1 MMKQRLAALI
11 DNNFGKAAFYTPEE
25 NEKYGGAN
33 MNCCERILYG
43 ANIAY
48 DLGMREDDLRVSAA
62 FGGGMGIGST
72 CGAIVGALMV
82 LSVVYREKTK
92 PALKDEVVVPFLS
105 RLREELSSLDCN
117 VLKPQFA
124 KEGDCTPMVRF
135 VAAALDRVV
144 GVVEK
149 ADA

>member
-1 MMKQRLAALI
+1 MTWACARMTCASAPLLAAAWASVRRA
-11 DNNFGKAAFYTPEE
+11 G
-25 NEKYGGAN
+25 
-33 MNCCERILYG
+33 RS
-43 ANIAY
+43 
-48 DLGMREDDLRVSAA
+48 SA
-62 FGGGMGIGST
+62 
-72 CGAIVGALMV
+72 

>member
-1 MMKQRLAALI
+1 M
-11 DNNFGKAAFYTPEE
+11 
-25 NEKYGGAN
+25 
-33 MNCCERILYG
+33 
-43 ANIAY
+43 
-48 DLGMREDDLRVSAA
+48 
-62 FGGGMGIGST
+62 
-72 CGAIVGALMV
+72 
-82 LSVVYREKTK
+82 
-92 PALKDEVVVPFLS
+92 VPFLS

>member
-1 MMKQRLAALI
+1 MMKQSLAALI

-25 NEKYGGAN
+25 NEKYG
-33 MNCCERILYG
+33 G